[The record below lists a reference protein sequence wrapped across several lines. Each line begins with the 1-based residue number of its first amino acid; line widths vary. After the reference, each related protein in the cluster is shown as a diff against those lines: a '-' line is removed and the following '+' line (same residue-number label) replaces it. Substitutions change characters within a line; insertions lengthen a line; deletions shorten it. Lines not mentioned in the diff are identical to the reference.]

1 MLREQSRL
9 TTPQFV
15 ASLDKVFIRVG
26 LKKSAGAGDYVKY
39 TSHSMPGTATAM
51 NLLVARREKCVF
63 SEHDASEAVTFSE
76 IATEFVV
83 QSRSALMEDE
93 LCGEET

>member
-1 MLREQSRL
+1 
-9 TTPQFV
+9 
-15 ASLDKVFIRVG
+15 
-26 LKKSAGAGDYVKY
+26 
-39 TSHSMPGTATAM
+39 MPGTATAM

-93 LCGEET
+93 LCGEETEGLGENSGEEGEAEGEEEDA